1 MNFLNRNA
9 GVIALVAIVIAIGGY
24 FYPQVQSAIIRSF
37 GGITNYDEVDA
48 SAMRIGSGCNN
59 GVGSSCTASRIDAFN
74 TSTCNLVGSAYTI
87 AATSSAL
94 FDCAATGVVS
104 GDNVDINFSTST
116 VATNLVGWLITGRI
130 ASTTQNGFIT
140 LRVSNLTGASAVLPA
155 ELASSTAWMIVS
167 KATSAPGL

>member
-1 MNFLNRNA
+1 MNFLKTNA
-9 GVIALVAIVIAIGGY
+9 VAVIALIVAILGCYLPVS
-24 FYPQVQSAIIRSF
+24 SAVSNSAHYA
-37 GGITNYDEVDA
+37 GITNYDEVDA

-74 TSTCNLVGSAYTI
+74 TSTCSLVSSAYTI

-104 GDNVDINFSTST
+104 GDRVDVGFATST
-116 VATNLVGWLITGRI
+116 VATNLIGWLITGAS

-140 LRVSNLTGASAVLPA
+140 VRVSNLTGASAMLPA
-155 ELASSTAWMIVS
+155 EVASSTNWTIIS
-167 KATSAPGL
+167 KASSAPGL

>member
-1 MNFLNRNA
+1 MNFLKTNA
-9 GVIALVAIVIAIGGY
+9 VAIIALVVAILGCYLPVS
-24 FYPQVQSAIIRSF
+24 SAVSSHF
-37 GGITNYDEVDA
+37 GGVTNYDEVDA

-104 GDNVDINFSTST
+104 GDRVDVGFATST
-116 VATNLVGWLITGRI
+116 VATNLVGWLVTGAI
-130 ASTTQNGFIT
+130 ASTTQNGWIT
-140 LRVSNLTGASAVLPA
+140 IRVSNLTGASAVLPA
-155 ELASSTAWMIVS
+155 ELASSTSWTIIS